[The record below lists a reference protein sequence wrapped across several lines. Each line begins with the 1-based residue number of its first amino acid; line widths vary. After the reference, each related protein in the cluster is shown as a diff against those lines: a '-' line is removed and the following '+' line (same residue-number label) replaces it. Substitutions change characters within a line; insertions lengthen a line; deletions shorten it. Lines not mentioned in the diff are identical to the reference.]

1 MSGNGFFSLDG
12 LHEKPFFLRPE
23 GYDVLIYPA
32 EWYGELSLNP
42 TLTGELSDVF
52 YTRNYGRYT
61 VYNFWTLFTRV
72 AFLPFFEDDVALGY
86 RNLLSDT
93 LPEEMPSIYYND
105 GFSLLQA
112 AKLKELRTET
122 DTFRKALP
130 EGYTAVPLIPAALA
144 VGVRERF
151 ELGEGYDAP
160 RITALLSELR
170 SFIAA

>member
-1 MSGNGFFSLDG
+1 VSNLFSLDG

-23 GYDVLIYPA
+23 EYDVLIYPA
-32 EWYGELSLNP
+32 EWFGELSLNP
-42 TLTGELSDVF
+42 TLTQELSDVF

-61 VYNFWTLFTRV
+61 VYNFWTLFTRA
-72 AFLPFFEDDVALGY
+72 AFLPFFEDDVVLGY

-122 DTFRKALP
+122 DSFRKSLP
-130 EGYTAVPLIPAALA
+130 EGYTAIPLVPAALA
-144 VGVRERF
+144 VGAVERF
-151 ELGEGYDAP
+151 ELGEGYDSA
-160 RITALLSELR
+160 RISALLSELGN
-170 SFIAA
+170 FISA